1 MKLFFSL
8 RMRLLLLFVL
18 TLIVPLII
26 ITYIMPSYYNN
37 LLTQDTTVLTESSL
51 TSLTHN
57 IETYLDE
64 LERLTVSPYWSEEV
78 MSALKAKANGQYE
91 RADLYN
97 RFLINKALYVTLPN
111 FLKNPR
117 KDILGTILLPYDGSV
132 FVTSAYNFTGAVD
145 DYPFTAQPWYQ
156 KAVEADGK
164 ISFISVHEQDYL
176 KKPTPTSVFSV
187 ARLIKDTDNGQ
198 PLAVMMA
205 DADTVILDKIA
216 RDVKFNVSSMI
227 AIFDDQQKLIYST
240 APLTAELQRK
250 VAAVGTN
257 GQTVED
263 YVVVSKEV
271 VPAHWNVVVLLSNA
285 ELKAKLAGMY
295 LVGFMLAGIG
305 IILTL
310 LVFFTLSRGI
320 IKPFKQMI
328 QVMRKVQK
336 GELEARV
343 RIQGKDEI
351 AELGAVLNKMI
362 GQLNELIDSE
372 YKAVLSKR
380 NAEYRALQAQI
391 QPHFLYNTL
400 NGFIGLNRIGDRK
413 LLEKSI
419 LSLSSMLRYILEH
432 NDWTTVEEEIQFLR
446 KYCELQQLRFQD
458 KMALVIEI
466 DPAAHAYRI
475 PKLLLQ
481 PIVEN
486 AIIHG
491 IEPMDRSCKLHIACR
506 LERAGET
513 DVQQSRLV
521 ITVTDD
527 GTGFSQEHVDE
538 KVDIG
543 LANVRDRLL
552 LAFHHARLDITSCKG
567 EGTTV
572 TMQIPLW
579 EASQ

>member
-78 MSALKAKANGQYE
+78 MNALKSKANGQYE
-91 RADLYN
+91 QADQYN
-97 RFLINKALYVTLPN
+97 KFLINKALYVTLPN

-145 DYPFTAQPWYQ
+145 DYPFASQPWYK

-176 KKPTPTSVFSV
+176 KKPTPSTVFSV

-216 RDVKFNVSSMI
+216 RDVKFNVSSRI

-240 APLTAELQRK
+240 APLSLELQSK
-250 VAAVGTN
+250 VAATDTN
-257 GQTVED
+257 GQTIDD

-285 ELKAKLAGMY
+285 ELKAKLKGMY
-295 LVGFMLAGIG
+295 LVGLMLAGVG

-336 GELEARV
+336 GELGARLKI
-343 RIQGKDEI
+343 RGKDEI
-351 AELGAVLNKMI
+351 AELGAALNKMI

-400 NGFIGLNRIGDRK
+400 SGFIGLNRLGDRK
-413 LLEKSI
+413 RLEKSI

-432 NDWTTVEEEIQFLR
+432 NDWTTIEEEIQFLQ

-458 KMALVIEI
+458 KMTLVIDTE
-466 DPAAHAYRI
+466 PAAHGYLI

-491 IEPMDRSCKLHIACR
+491 IEPMDRPCTLYISCGLQLDEAMPR
-506 LERAGET
+506 DGL
-513 DVQQSRLV
+513 LL

-527 GTGFSQEHVDE
+527 GMGFSPEQVDE
-538 KVDIG
+538 TVDIG

-552 LAFHHARLDITSCKG
+552 LTFPHATLRINGQRG

-572 TMQIPLW
+572 TIQIPLR
-579 EASQ
+579 EARQ